1 MLAHGL
7 LALLV
12 VAGAEAP
19 PPTATPVSSKP
30 RTLAD
35 VARENRLRGEKKAGT
50 FSVSGGGDVATVP
63 EEAVPATAPGGRRR
77 ARASAAAGG
86 GDEVYWRER
95 AQKLRDEVE
104 NARRAEAEE
113 AARLRDVLTRPRN
126 NEEMLKF
133 AEEIRRRQGTCRL
146 RVEAARKQL
155 EALPE
160 EARKAGANPG
170 WVR

>member
-12 VAGAEAP
+12 LAGAEAP
-19 PPTATPVSSKP
+19 QPTATPVSSKP

-35 VARENRLRGEKKAGT
+35 VARETRLKGEKKSGT
-50 FSVSGGGDVATVP
+50 FSVAGGGEVAPAP
-63 EEAVPATAPGGRRR
+63 ENPLPATAPGGRRP
-77 ARASAAAGG
+77 ARPAAAAGS
-86 GDEVYWRER
+86 GDEAYWRGR
-95 AQKLRDEVE
+95 AQKLRNEVE
-104 NARRAEAEE
+104 SARRADAEE
-113 AARLRDVLTRPRN
+113 AARLREVLTRPRN

-160 EARKAGANPG
+160 EARKAGADPG